1 MLLID
6 KRCYTGQIYYERKGY
21 NKWQMK
27 FIVVRDI
34 DAFVK
39 VYTLNTHYTYIIII
53 LLLYSTYLLHILIVK
68 KIK

>member
-1 MLLID
+1 M
-6 KRCYTGQIYYERKGY
+6 YYERKGY

-39 VYTLNTHYTYIIII
+39 VYTLYTHYTYIIII
-53 LLLYSTYLLHILIVK
+53 LLLYSTYLLHILIVR